1 MERMIADGVD
11 TFVEIGPGKTLEGFL
26 RKIDR
31 SVKVFHISQWWKQ
44 DGGIVKMDQT
54 MEGKVAVVTGASRG
68 IGKAIAVKLAS
79 KGATVVINYNGSRE
93 RAEEVKNEVESA
105 GGKAVIIQCN
115 VADFD
120 ACKEFI
126 ETVIKEQG
134 RIDILVNNAGI
145 TKDGLLM
152 KMSEEDFDKV
162 LDTNLKGTFHTIR
175 AALRQ
180 MIRQRSGRII
190 NMASVVGVSGNA
202 GQANYAAS
210 KAGVIGLTKTAARE
224 VASRGITVNA
234 VAPGFIETDMT
245 EVLPEKIKEASA
257 AQIPLGKF
265 GKAEDVANAV
275 AFLASEDAGYIT
287 GQVLHVD
294 GGMVM

>member
-1 MERMIADGVD
+1 MLTDSL
-11 TFVEIGPGKTLEGFL
+11 KN
-26 RKIDR
+26 
-31 SVKVFHISQWWKQ
+31 
-44 DGGIVKMDQT
+44 
-54 MEGKVAVVTGASRG
+54 KVALVTGAGRG
-68 IGKAIAVKLAS
+68 IGKEIAKTLAS
-79 KGATVVINYNGSRE
+79 CGAFVIVNYNSSPD
-93 RAEEVKNEVESA
+93 AADQTVKEIIKQ
-105 GGKAVIIQCN
+105 GGMAAPVQCD
-115 VADFD
+115 VSDFD
-120 ACKEFI
+120 ACGKMMEMI
-126 ETVIKEQG
+126 INNYG
-134 RIDILVNNAGI
+134 HLDILVNNAGI
-145 TKDGLLM
+145 TRDGLIM
-152 KMSEEDFDKV
+152 KMSEEDFDRV
-162 LDTNLKGTFHTIR
+162 LDTNLKGAFHTIR
-175 AALRQ
+175 HASRYFLKQ
-180 MIRQRSGRII
+180 KSGKII
-190 NMASVVGVSGNA
+190 NISSVSGVMGNA

>member
-1 MERMIADGVD
+1 
-11 TFVEIGPGKTLEGFL
+11 
-26 RKIDR
+26 
-31 SVKVFHISQWWKQ
+31 
-44 DGGIVKMDQT
+44 MDQT

-152 KMSEEDFDKV
+152 KMSEEDFDAV
-162 LDTNLKGTFHTIR
+162 LDTNLKGAFHTIQ
-175 AALRQ
+175 AVSRQ
-180 MIRQRSGRII
+180 MLKQRSGRIVNI
-190 NMASVVGVSGNA
+190 SSVVGVSGNA

-210 KAGVIGLTKTAARE
+210 KAGIIGLTKA
-224 VASRGITVNA
+224 VAKELGSRGITVNA
-234 VAPGFIETDMT
+234 VAPGFIDTDMT
-245 EVLPEKIKEASA
+245 QSLPEKVVEATL

-265 GKAEDVANAV
+265 GEPEQVANAV

>member
-1 MERMIADGVD
+1 
-11 TFVEIGPGKTLEGFL
+11 
-26 RKIDR
+26 
-31 SVKVFHISQWWKQ
+31 
-44 DGGIVKMDQT
+44 MDQT

-224 VASRGITVNA
+224 VASRG
-234 VAPGFIETDMT
+234 FIETDMT